1 MSDDPLKVA
10 VIGAGTMG
18 ASHSRVYAEMDD
30 VTLVAVADPNL
41 DASARIARTYRPR
54 VYTDYREL
62 LDKEK
67 PDLVTIAVPTKDHG
81 GVACE
86 VMSRGVHVL
95 VEKPLALTIEEGIT
109 IIEAAERY
117 GVKLSVGH
125 IERFNPAI
133 VEVKRRLDNQ
143 ELGRLYQVRARRVS
157 PFPGRIQDVGV
168 ILDLATH
175 DIDVIRVLLGSEVT
189 RVYAEVERKVHT
201 SCEDLLSALFRFE
214 NGVIGVLDVNWLTP
228 EKVRQLAVLGE
239 GGMYLTDYLTQD
251 VYWYQN
257 TAMADTWDSLS
268 LFRGA
273 TEGDMVRIHI
283 DKKEP
288 LRAELESFVAAVRDD
303 REPEVS
309 GVDALAAID
318 LSLTLAESG
327 RSHVPLVPRL
337 VAAAARSGQNGASTF
352 EAVLTENLLE

>member
-1 MSDDPLKVA
+1 VLPVSESGGMPTDSASSKPMMKAA

-18 ASHSRVYAEMDD
+18 SSHSRVYAEMDD
-30 VTLVAVADPNL
+30 VDLVGVADP
-41 DASARIARTYRPR
+41 DTGACGRISRIYGPR
-54 VYTDYREL
+54 IYADYREL
-62 LDKEK
+62 LDREQ
-67 PDLVTIAVPTKDHG
+67 PDLVSVAVPSGLHG
-81 GVACE
+81 SVACE

-95 VEKPLALTIEEGIT
+95 VEKPLALTIEEGLE
-109 IIEAAERY
+109 IIAAAERY

-133 VEVKRRLDNQ
+133 VELKRRLEKE
-143 ELGRLYQVRARRVS
+143 ELGRVFQVRARRVS

-175 DIDVIRVLLGSEVT
+175 DIDVIRVLLGSEVD

-201 SCEDLLSALFRFE
+201 SREDLLSALFRFR

-228 EKVRQLAVLGE
+228 SKVRQLAVLGE
-239 GGMYLTDYLTQD
+239 GGMYVTDYLTQE
-251 VYWYQN
+251 VYWYRN
-257 TAMADTWDSLS
+257 TPMSDSWESLS
-268 LFRGA
+268 VFRGA
-273 TEGDMVRIHI
+273 SEGDMVKIHFP
-283 DKKEP
+283 KKEP

-309 GVDALAAID
+309 GRDALAAID

-327 RSHVPLVPRL
+327 RLHVPVTPRL
-337 VAAAARSGQNGASTF
+337 GREGAD
-352 EAVLTENLLE
+352 